1 MHPVGKAMNPHVKS
15 VKQRSTPTES
25 NVEKYQPIPDIV
37 SMTQKTVSPNS
48 ENLSKTESKS
58 TFRINKASLSE
69 TSQEKIIEYRDH
81 EKSVKN
87 LSTNFQRTSQ
97 PQKVSH
103 ANPRPTD
110 AGNPLH
116 TELIGKFAT
125 SSSSD
130 RKVPC
135 LRKVKT
141 KEPRSVKE
149 LFPDYRFDEE
159 KNNLH
164 KNKLLLGNNKSN
176 KVSYAEKVK
185 MSNKLVQSPP
195 GPEVEKGSKVKKSGE
210 SMNNSKIYDF
220 TPNPKRPVQFSLS
233 SLGEEPQKN
242 SAEFCKA
249 HHLSL
254 RVPKSGAST
263 EDPDKNSFARGAASR
278 KSLSTLECI
287 VQL

>member
-1 MHPVGKAMNPHVKS
+1 MNPHAKS
-15 VKQRSTPTES
+15 VKQRSTPTET

-48 ENLSKTESKS
+48 ENFGKIGSKS
-58 TFRINKASLSE
+58 TFRINKGSFSE
-69 TSQEKIIEYRDH
+69 TSQEKIIERDH
-81 EKSVKN
+81 EKSVKD
-87 LSTNFQRTSQ
+87 LSTNFQRISQ
-97 PQKVSH
+97 SQKVSH

-116 TELIGKFAT
+116 TELIGKFTT

-164 KNKLLLGNNKSN
+164 KNKLLLGNNESN
-176 KVSYAEKVK
+176 KVSYADKVK
-185 MSNKLVQSPP
+185 MSNKPVQNPP
-195 GPEVEKGSKVKKSGE
+195 GPEVEKGSTKVKKSGE

-220 TPNPKRPVQFSLS
+220 TSNPKKTVQLSLS
-233 SLGEEPQKN
+233 SFSGEPQKN
-242 SAEFCKA
+242 SAEFRKA

-254 RVPKSGAST
+254 RVPKNGIST
-263 EDPDKNSFARGAASR
+263 EDPDKNSFARGAAAR
-278 KSLSTLECI
+278 KSLSTVECI